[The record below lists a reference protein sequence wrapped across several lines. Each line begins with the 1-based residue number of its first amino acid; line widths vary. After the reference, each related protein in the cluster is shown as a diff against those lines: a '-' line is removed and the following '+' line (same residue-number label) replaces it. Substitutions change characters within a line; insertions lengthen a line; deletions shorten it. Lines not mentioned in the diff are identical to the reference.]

1 MMRIFGCGVLV
12 SVVYFF
18 GLGITI
24 HVLDLN
30 QMTSWNEFG
39 DFLAGAFSPVAFF
52 WLVLGYLQQQK
63 ELQQNTEALK
73 LQATELKNSV
83 EQYKEMVSV
92 SKQQLE
98 NESIK
103 AMTERL
109 EREKEMKPDL
119 YMLNLGWSV
128 KSGEQYEYNWSVF
141 SDGKTAKNISLT
153 FDPPIGEYS
162 SHFFRSSNGAIKL
175 PKNKINA
182 GDVPEHFRVVLT
194 YESIL
199 GYSYE
204 SEYHYEHD
212 MNGMYNLIDSADYQ
226 RTKI

>member
-1 MMRIFGCGVLV
+1 
-12 SVVYFF
+12 
-18 GLGITI
+18 
-24 HVLDLN
+24 
-30 QMTSWNEFG
+30 G

-109 EREKEMKPDL
+109 EREKETKPDL
-119 YMLNLGWSV
+119 YMLNLGW
-128 KSGEQYEYNWSVF
+128 
-141 SDGKTAKNISLT
+141 
-153 FDPPIGEYS
+153 
-162 SHFFRSSNGAIKL
+162 
-175 PKNKINA
+175 
-182 GDVPEHFRVVLT
+182 
-194 YESIL
+194 
-199 GYSYE
+199 
-204 SEYHYEHD
+204 
-212 MNGMYNLIDSADYQ
+212 
-226 RTKI
+226 

>member
-1 MMRIFGCGVLV
+1 M
-12 SVVYFF
+12 
-18 GLGITI
+18 
-24 HVLDLN
+24 
-30 QMTSWNEFG
+30 
-39 DFLAGAFSPVAFF
+39 
-52 WLVLGYLQQQK
+52 LGYLQQQK

-109 EREKEMKPDL
+109 EREKETKPDS

-128 KSGEQYEYNWSVF
+128 KSGDQYEYNWSVF

-162 SHFFRSSNGAIKL
+162 SHFLEVAMAQLNFLKIK
-175 PKNKINA
+175 
-182 GDVPEHFRVVLT
+182 
-194 YESIL
+194 
-199 GYSYE
+199 
-204 SEYHYEHD
+204 
-212 MNGMYNLIDSADYQ
+212 
-226 RTKI
+226 